1 MSIINSIITVESLWN
16 VMTQKEH
23 RDFCSMLSKED
34 ALTQIKAICVDKVYD
49 GTYTFNIKNVDGVF
63 KNACSWNSMEYLCQN
78 LLIRKL
84 NQNIMRAY
92 RLKVVDRRKI
102 INQLRQI
109 LKYKIPI
116 EVLRKDVHHF
126 FESVKPSKVI
136 ELLKSDGRIT
146 QQTQELIEQLLSQTT
161 GMGAQGLPR
170 GLSISSSLSEFYMR
184 KFDYEFIRYDGM
196 LLYCR
201 FVDDMLFVC
210 TSYVNVEDIQ
220 QKVDNA
226 FLRLD
231 LIENTK
237 KKQTL
242 SSSDLEAG
250 QTFDFLG
257 YKFEGKR
264 TIGIADAKLNKIKTR
279 IVISFKQYLKN
290 KDGQLLVERMRY
302 LSCVSSIEN
311 SALKNIRIGL
321 PSNYVALNDDNS
333 LNELDTFYR
342 GLISCKKGTFGR
354 DLQSLLSTDVALKR
368 QLQSVNFKN
377 SFFNRRKVNVTASRI
392 HQINECWHE

>member
-1 MSIINSIITVESLWN
+1 
-16 VMTQKEH
+16 MTQKEH

-34 ALTQIKAICVDKVYD
+34 VLTQIKALCVDKVYD
-49 GTYTFNIKNVDGVF
+49 GTYTFNIKNVGGVL
-63 KNACSWNSMEYLCQN
+63 KNACTRNSMEYLCQN

-84 NQNIMRAY
+84 NQNIMRTY
-92 RLKVVDRRKI
+92 RLKVVDRREI
-102 INQLRQI
+102 IFQLRQI
-109 LKYKIPI
+109 LKYEIPI

-126 FESVKPSKVI
+126 FESIKPSKVI
-136 ELLKSDGRIT
+136 DLLKSDGRIT
-146 QQTQELIEQLLSQTT
+146 QQTQGLIEQLLSQTT
-161 GMGAQGLPR
+161 GMGALGLPR

-184 KFDYEFIRYDGM
+184 KFDYEFIRYEGI

-210 TSYVNVEDIQ
+210 TSSVNVEDIQ

-242 SSSDLEAG
+242 SSSNLETG

-257 YKFEGKR
+257 YKFGGDG
-264 TIGIADAKLNKIKTR
+264 TIGIAEAKLNKLKTR

-321 PSNYVALNDDNS
+321 PSNYIALNDDNS

-377 SFFNRRKVNVTASRI
+377 SFFNRRKVNFTASRI